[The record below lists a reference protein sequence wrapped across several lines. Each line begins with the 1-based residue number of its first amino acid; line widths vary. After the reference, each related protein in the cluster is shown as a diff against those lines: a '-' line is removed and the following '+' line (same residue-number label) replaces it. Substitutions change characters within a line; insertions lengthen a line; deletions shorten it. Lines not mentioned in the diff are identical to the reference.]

1 VHLKHGVTAD
11 LPATARPVDEPTR
24 RRVITA
30 VLDLQN
36 RPDIAARVSQRQ
48 DFDDWFARSPLVE
61 IVFDDEQFAD
71 GVLEPGLG
79 NEQLQETTMQENV
92 INKIYIDGE
101 FVTPHG
107 TELADL
113 FNPATGKVIG
123 QVQLA
128 DEVDTEAAVAAA
140 KRALPAW
147 SATSKEERIDAL
159 RRLQAA
165 VAARRSEILESLL
178 VEYGAPVRN
187 SYMIDTT
194 VSAFADMITTLEG
207 FDFTR
212 HIGNATVEMTPVG
225 VAGLITPWNSDPF
238 FISDKLATALAA
250 GCTVVIKPSEL
261 SATQTQ
267 AMTQALHEAGLP
279 RGVFNIVTGRGD
291 VVGTAITH
299 HADVAKISF
308 TGSTAVGKI
317 IFREAAETMKSLTLE
332 LGGKSPSIIL
342 DDADLEEAV
351 TGALMAGFANSSQA
365 CVAGTRILVPES
377 RLDEMLALA
386 TAKMADFP
394 VGDPRDQ
401 ATAIGPMVSERQW
414 ERVQSY
420 IRRGVEEGARI
431 VVGGPGRPEGLAD
444 GYFVRPTLFAD
455 VTNDMTIAREEI
467 FGPVLS
473 ILTYRDEDHAVEIAN
488 DTEYG
493 LHAYVFSS
501 DIARAH
507 RIASRLE
514 AGRVAINGGY
524 EPLSPFG
531 GFKQSG
537 IGREY
542 GTFGLEGFL
551 QTRAVMV

>member
-1 VHLKHGVTAD
+1 
-11 LPATARPVDEPTR
+11 
-24 RRVITA
+24 
-30 VLDLQN
+30 
-36 RPDIAARVSQRQ
+36 
-48 DFDDWFARSPLVE
+48 
-61 IVFDDEQFAD
+61 
-71 GVLEPGLG
+71 
-79 NEQLQETTMQENV
+79 M
-92 INKIYIDGE
+92 
-101 FVTPHG
+101 
-107 TELADL
+107 
-113 FNPATGKVIG
+113 IG
-123 QVQLA
+123 QVRLA
-128 DEVDTEAAVAAA
+128 DEVDTAEAVAAA

-147 SATSKEERIDAL
+147 SATSREERLDAL

-165 VAARRSEILESLL
+165 VAARRSDIADAVLL
-178 VEYGAPVRN
+178 EYGAPVRN
-187 SYMIDTT
+187 AWMVD
-194 VSAFADMITTLEG
+194 SAPGAIADMITTLEG

-212 HIGNATVEMTPVG
+212 RVGKATVEMAPIG

-238 FISDKLATALAA
+238 IICDKLATALAA
-250 GCTVVIKPSEL
+250 GCTVVIKPSEM
-261 SATQTQ
+261 SATQTHVV
-267 AMTQALHEAGLP
+267 TQALHEAGLP

-291 VVGTAITH
+291 VVGSAITRH
-299 HADVAKISF
+299 PDVAKISF

-351 TGALMAGFANSSQA
+351 TGALMAGFANSGQA
-365 CVAGTRILVPES
+365 CVAGTRILVPEN
-377 RLDEMLALA
+377 RLDEMLAVA

-394 VGDPRDQ
+394 AGDPGDQ

-414 ERVQSY
+414 ERVQGY
-420 IRRGVEEGARI
+420 IRRGAEEGARI

-473 ILTYRDEDHAVEIAN
+473 IITYRDEDHAVEIAN
-488 DTEYG
+488 DTDYG

-501 DIARAH
+501 DPARAH
-507 RIASRLE
+507 RIASRLQ

-542 GTFGLEGFL
+542 GTYGLEGFL
-551 QTRAVMV
+551 EPRSVMA

>member
-1 VHLKHGVTAD
+1 ML
-11 LPATARPVDEPTR
+11 
-24 RRVITA
+24 
-30 VLDLQN
+30 
-36 RPDIAARVSQRQ
+36 
-48 DFDDWFARSPLVE
+48 
-61 IVFDDEQFAD
+61 
-71 GVLEPGLG
+71 
-79 NEQLQETTMQENV
+79 ENV
-92 INKIYIDGE
+92 ISKIYIDGE

-128 DEVDTEAAVAAA
+128 DEADVEAAVEAA

-147 SATSKEERIDAL
+147 SATSKQERIAAL

-165 VAARRSEILESLL
+165 VAARRAELL
-178 VEYGAPVRN
+178 DAITTEYGAPVRN
-187 SYMIDTT
+187 QYMVDSAP
-194 VSAFADMITTLEG
+194 SAFADMITTLEG

-212 HIGNATVEMTPVG
+212 QVGRATVEMAPVG
-225 VAGLITPWNSDPF
+225 VAGLISPWNSDVF
-238 FISDKLATALAA
+238 FICDKLATALAA
-250 GCTVVIKPSEL
+250 GCTAVIKPSEM
-261 SATQTQ
+261 SATQTHVL
-267 AMTQALHEAGLP
+267 TQALHEAGLP
-279 RGVFNIVTGRGD
+279 KGVFNIVTGRGD
-291 VVGTAITH
+291 VVGTAITRH
-299 HADVAKISF
+299 PDVAKISF
-308 TGSTAVGKI
+308 TGSTAVGKV
-317 IFREAAETMKSLTLE
+317 IFREAAETLKSLTLE

-342 DDADLEEAV
+342 DDADLGEAV
-351 TGALMAGFANSSQA
+351 PGALQAGFANSSQA

-377 RLDEMLALA
+377 RLQEALA
-386 TAKMADFP
+386 VAKEKMADFP
-394 VGDPRDQ
+394 VGDPRDP

-414 ERVQSY
+414 ERAQGY

-431 VVGGPGRPEGLAD
+431 IVGGPGRPEGLAD

-473 ILTYRDEDHAVEIAN
+473 VLAYRDDDHAVEIAN
-488 DTEYG
+488 DTTYG

-501 DIARAH
+501 DPARAL
-507 RIASRLE
+507 RVASRLE

-542 GTFGLEGFL
+542 GAYGLEGFL
-551 QTRAVMV
+551 EPRSVMA

>member
-1 VHLKHGVTAD
+1 
-11 LPATARPVDEPTR
+11 
-24 RRVITA
+24 
-30 VLDLQN
+30 
-36 RPDIAARVSQRQ
+36 
-48 DFDDWFARSPLVE
+48 
-61 IVFDDEQFAD
+61 
-71 GVLEPGLG
+71 
-79 NEQLQETTMQENV
+79 MQENV
-92 INKIYIDGE
+92 INKIYVDGE

-128 DEVDTEAAVAAA
+128 DEVDTAAAVAAA

-165 VAARRSEILESLL
+165 VAARREEMLESAV
-178 VEYGAPVRN
+178 VEYGAPLPRN
-187 SYMIDTT
+187 DWMVDTAI
-194 VSAFADMITTLEG
+194 SAFADMITTLEG

-212 HIGNATVEMTPVG
+212 QVGRATVEMAPVG
-225 VAGLITPWNSDPF
+225 VAGLITPWNSDAF
-238 FISDKLATALAA
+238 FICNKLATALAA
-250 GCTVVIKPSEL
+250 GCTVVIKPSEM
-261 SATQTQ
+261 SATQTHVV
-267 AMTQALHEAGLP
+267 TQALHEAGLP

-291 VVGTAITH
+291 VVGTAITAH
-299 HADVAKISF
+299 PDVAKISF

-317 IFREAAETMKSLTLE
+317 ILREAAETIKRVTLE

-351 TGALMAGFANSSQA
+351 TGALMAGFANSGQA

-377 RLDEMLALA
+377 RLDEMLAIA

-394 VGDPRDQ
+394 AGDPRDQ

-431 VVGGPGRPEGLAD
+431 VAGGPDRPEGLAD

-488 DTEYG
+488 DTDYG

-501 DIARAH
+501 DTARAH
-507 RIASRLE
+507 RVASRLE
-514 AGRVAINGGY
+514 AGRVAINGAM
-524 EPLSPFG
+524 ESLSPFG

-542 GTFGLEGFL
+542 GTFGLEEFL
-551 QTRAVMV
+551 EARAVMA

>member
-1 VHLKHGVTAD
+1 
-11 LPATARPVDEPTR
+11 
-24 RRVITA
+24 
-30 VLDLQN
+30 
-36 RPDIAARVSQRQ
+36 
-48 DFDDWFARSPLVE
+48 
-61 IVFDDEQFAD
+61 
-71 GVLEPGLG
+71 
-79 NEQLQETTMQENV
+79 MQENV

-107 TELADL
+107 TELFDL

-128 DEVDTEAAVAAA
+128 DEVDAEAAIAAA
-140 KRALPAW
+140 KRALPVW

-165 VAARRSEILESLL
+165 VAARREDILESIT
-178 VEYGAPVRN
+178 VEYGGPVRN
-187 SYMIDTT
+187 SFMVDTT
-194 VSAFADMITTLEG
+194 ATAFADMIATLEG
-207 FDFTR
+207 FDFVR
-212 HIGNATVEMTPVG
+212 HIGNATVEMTPIG

-250 GCTVVIKPSEL
+250 GCTVVIKPSEM

-267 AMTQALHEAGLP
+267 AITQALHEAGLP
-279 RGVFNIVTGRGD
+279 KGVFNIVTGRGD
-291 VVGTAITH
+291 VVGTTITH
-299 HADVAKISF
+299 HPDVARISF
-308 TGSTAVGKI
+308 TGSTEVGRI
-317 IFREAAETMKSLTLE
+317 IFRESADTLKSLTLE

-351 TGALMAGFANSSQA
+351 AGAFQVGFVNSGQA

-377 RLDEMLALA
+377 RLDEVLAVA
-386 TAKMADFP
+386 TAKIADFP
-394 VGDPRDQ
+394 AGDPRDP

-431 VVGGPGRPEGLAD
+431 VAGGLGRPEGLAD
-444 GYFVRPTLFAD
+444 GYYVRPTVFAD

-473 ILTYRDEDHAVEIAN
+473 IITYRDEDHAVEIGN
-488 DTEYG
+488 DTPYG
-493 LHAYVFSS
+493 LAAYVFSS
-501 DIARAH
+501 DPARA
-507 RIASRLE
+507 RRVASRLE
-514 AGRVAINGGY
+514 AGRVSINGGY

-551 QTRAVMV
+551 EPRSVMA

>member
-1 VHLKHGVTAD
+1 MQKD
-11 LPATARPVDEPTR
+11 
-24 RRVITA
+24 VI
-30 VLDLQN
+30 D
-36 RPDIAARVSQRQ
+36 
-48 DFDDWFARSPLVE
+48 
-61 IVFDDEQFAD
+61 
-71 GVLEPGLG
+71 
-79 NEQLQETTMQENV
+79 
-92 INKIYIDGE
+92 KIYIDGE

-107 TELADL
+107 KELFDL
-113 FNPATGKVIG
+113 FNPATGQVIG

-128 DEVDTEAAVAAA
+128 DEVDAAAAVAVA

-147 SATSKEERIDAL
+147 SATSKEQRIAAL

-165 VAARRSEILESLL
+165 VAAKRSEMLDAVLM
-178 VEYGAPVRN
+178 EYGAPVRN
-187 SYMIDTT
+187 EWMVDSA
-194 VSAFADMITTLEG
+194 VGAFAAMISTLEA

-212 HIGNATVEMTPVG
+212 QVGKATVQMAPVG
-225 VAGLITPWNSDPF
+225 VAGLISPWNSDVF
-238 FISDKLATALAA
+238 FICDKLATALAA
-250 GCTVVIKPSEL
+250 GCTAVIKPSEM
-261 SATQTQ
+261 SATQTHVL
-267 AMTQALHEAGLP
+267 TQALDQAGLP
-279 RGVFNIVTGRGD
+279 RGIFSIVTGRGD
-291 VVGTAITH
+291 VVGTAISRH
-299 HADVAKISF
+299 PDVAKISF

-317 IFREAAETMKSLTLE
+317 ILDEAAETLKRVTLE

-342 DDADLEEAV
+342 DDADLEKAV
-351 TGALMAGFANSSQA
+351 AGALQAGFVNSGQA

-377 RLDEMLALA
+377 RLDEALA
-386 TAKMADFP
+386 IATAQMEDFP
-394 VGDPRDQ
+394 AGDPRDQ

-431 VVGGPGRPEGLAD
+431 VAGGPGRPEGLPD

-473 ILTYRDEDHAVEIAN
+473 ILTYRDDDHAVEIAN
-488 DTEYG
+488 DTNYG

-501 DIARAH
+501 DPARA
-507 RIASRLE
+507 RRVASRLE

-537 IGREY
+537 LGREY
-542 GTFGLEGFL
+542 GTYGLEGFL
-551 QTRAVMV
+551 EPRSVME

>member
-1 VHLKHGVTAD
+1 
-11 LPATARPVDEPTR
+11 
-24 RRVITA
+24 
-30 VLDLQN
+30 
-36 RPDIAARVSQRQ
+36 
-48 DFDDWFARSPLVE
+48 
-61 IVFDDEQFAD
+61 
-71 GVLEPGLG
+71 
-79 NEQLQETTMQENV
+79 MQENV

-107 TELADL
+107 TELFDL

-165 VAARRSEILESLL
+165 VAARRNEILEAIT
-178 VEYGAPVRN
+178 VEYGAPVHN
-187 SYMIDTT
+187 SFMVDST
-194 VSAFADMITTLEG
+194 VTAFADMITTLEG

-212 HIGNATVEMTPVG
+212 QVGNATVEIAPVG

-238 FISDKLATALAA
+238 FIADKLATALAA
-250 GCTVVIKPSEL
+250 GCTVVIKPSEM

-267 AMTQALHEAGLP
+267 AITQALHEAGLP
-279 RGVFNIVTGRGD
+279 KGVFNIVTGRGD
-291 VVGTAITH
+291 VVGTTITH
-299 HADVAKISF
+299 HVDVAKISF
-308 TGSTAVGKI
+308 TGSTATGRV
-317 IFREAAETMKSLTLE
+317 IFREAADTLKSLTLE

-342 DDADLEEAV
+342 DDADLDEAV
-351 TGALMAGFANSSQA
+351 TGALMSGFANSGQA

-377 RLDEMLALA
+377 RLDEVLAVA

-394 VGDPRDQ
+394 VGDPRDP

-420 IRRGVEEGARI
+420 IRLGVEEGARI
-431 VVGGPGRPEGLAD
+431 VAGGPGRPEGLAD
-444 GYFVRPTLFAD
+444 GYYVRPTLFAD
-455 VTNDMTIAREEI
+455 VTNDMRIAREEI

-488 DTEYG
+488 DSDYG

-501 DIARAH
+501 DPARAH

-514 AGRVAINGGY
+514 VGRVAINGGY

-551 QTRAVMV
+551 EPRSVMA